1 MKRTHYCGLLTKE
14 HVGQHVVLNGWVNRV
29 RDLGNLLFI
38 EIRDR
43 EGYVQVVF
51 NTQSEPEVFMIAKEL
66 NNEFVI
72 EIEGKVV
79 ERTPENI
86 NPNYPGGF
94 IEVIAKNVSVLNR
107 AKMPPF
113 PITDDLQISD
123 TIRMKYRYLDL
134 RRKKMFGNMRLR
146 NQAVFL
152 ARKLL
157 IDEGFLEIE
166 TPILTKST
174 PEGARDYL
182 VPSRTSKGKFFAL
195 PQSPQLFKQTLMISG
210 IDKYFQIARCFRDED
225 LRADRQ
231 PEFTQIDIEMS
242 FIEENDIFILVEGLL
257 QNVFAIAG
265 RQIDI
270 PFKRLT
276 YNDSITHYG
285 SDKPDLRFE
294 CKIMNLSEELGASDF
309 KVFKDT
315 LQNDGVILALNA
327 KNCARYSRKEIA
339 ELEEYVKKLGAAGLL
354 WAKWE
359 DSKMKSV
366 LSKYVS
372 EGIWQKIIE
381 KTGLAKEDLL
391 LIMAGSKNV
400 LYEIIG
406 QLRIYL
412 ADKEKWA
419 PENELAFLWVTDFPL
434 FEYSQEEKRW
444 VSKHH
449 PFTSPN
455 MKELEHLET
464 EPWKV
469 HARAYDVVLN
479 GIELGGGSIRIHNP
493 DLQERVFRALGL
505 NKEEIEAKFGFFI
518 EALQYGAPPH
528 GGIALGVDR
537 LVMILTGE
545 STIRDVIPFPKTT
558 KALCLLTQSPSAVSD
573 NQLKELGIT
582 VIKEE
587 E

>member
-1 MKRTHYCGLLTKE
+1 MKRTHYCGSLTKE
-14 HVGQHVVLNGWVNRV
+14 HVGQCVVLNGWVNRV

-43 EGYVQVVF
+43 EGFVQVVF
-51 NTQSEPEVFMIAKEL
+51 NTQSDPEVFKIAKEL

-72 EIEGKVV
+72 EVEGTVV
-79 ERTPENI
+79 ERTSENI

-94 IEVIAKNVSVLNR
+94 IEVIAKKVNVLNR

-113 PITDDLQISD
+113 PITDDLQVSD

-134 RRKKMFGNMRLR
+134 RRKKMFSNMRLR
-146 NQAVFL
+146 NQAVFV
-152 ARKLL
+152 ARKFL

-182 VPSRTSKGKFFAL
+182 VPSRVSKGKFFAL

-210 IDKYFQIARCFRDED
+210 IDKYFQIAKCFRDED

-242 FIEENDIFILVEGLL
+242 FIIEDDIYSLVERLL
-257 QNVFAIAG
+257 KNIFALAG
-265 RQIDI
+265 YNIDI
-270 PFKRLT
+270 PFLRMT
-276 YNDSITHYG
+276 YNDAIADYG

-315 LQNDGVILALNA
+315 LQNGGVILALNA
-327 KNCARYSRKEIA
+327 KRCGRYSRKEIA

-354 WAKWE
+354 PAKLE
-359 DSKMKSV
+359 KSKMKSV
-366 LSKYVS
+366 LSKYVDA
-372 EGIWQKIIE
+372 GIWQKIIE
-381 KTGLAKEDLL
+381 KTGLTNEDLL
-391 LIMAGSKNV
+391 LVMAGGKNV

-406 QLRIYL
+406 QLRLHL
-412 ADKEKWA
+412 AEKEKWVS
-419 PENELAFLWVTDFPL
+419 EKELAFLWVTDFPL
-434 FEYSQEEKRW
+434 FEYSDDEKRW

-455 MKELEHLET
+455 IEELAYLET
-464 EPWKV
+464 EPRKV
-469 HARAYDVVLN
+469 HARAYDVILN

-505 NKEEIEAKFGFFI
+505 NKEEIETKFGFFI

-537 LVMILTGE
+537 LVMILAGE
-545 STIRDVIPFPKTT
+545 STIRDVISFPKTT

-587 E
+587 